1 MDTCI
6 LSGPTEANEAATDT
20 FTLVGKT
27 FIASVALPEKT
38 MRFFLLQ
45 LFLVNRCAF
54 QSIRSFFI
62 EKRAV
67 AFPIK
72 EVVLNTSNPPVAPDT
87 K

>member
-38 MRFFLLQ
+38 MHLSCCSSSF
-45 LFLVNRCAF
+45 VNRCAF
-54 QSIRSFFI
+54 QSIRSFSLKN
-62 EKRAV
+62 E
-67 AFPIK
+67 
-72 EVVLNTSNPPVAPDT
+72 L
-87 K
+87 

>member
-38 MRFFLLQ
+38 MRL
-45 LFLVNRCAF
+45 
-54 QSIRSFFI
+54 SW
-62 EKRAV
+62 
-67 AFPIK
+67 
-72 EVVLNTSNPPVAPDT
+72 DT
-87 K
+87 GLT

>member
-38 MRFFLLQ
+38 MRFPVAALPCKPMCLSKHQ
-45 LFLVNRCAF
+45 VL
-54 QSIRSFFI
+54 FI